1 MFKYSKK
8 LFAILAAASM
18 LFVVACDQQGGKQ
31 SKGKSKTLKNTQSKG
46 FVRCGVSQG
55 LPGFSNAD
63 AAGNWTGVDVDVC
76 RAVAAAVLG
85 DASKVKY
92 TPLSAKER
100 FTALTSGEID
110 ILSRNTTW
118 TLSRDADIGLTF
130 VGVNFYDG
138 QGFMVRKDS
147 GINSVDDFANGIS
160 ACTNIGTTTEL
171 NMRDFFNSRG
181 ISYEPVAFEKADEVV
196 AAYDSGRC
204 DTYTTD
210 KSGLAAQ
217 RTKMTNPDDHMVLPE
232 TISKEPLGP
241 VVRQGDAVWEDI
253 VRWSLNVMIEAEEY
267 GITSSNADMMKTSDN
282 PQIKRLVGSEGELG
296 AAFGLDNDWSLRI
309 IKQVGNYGES
319 YKRNIADTGILPDRG
334 PNQLWTKGGIL
345 YVPPAR

>member
-1 MFKYSKK
+1 MIKSLKK
-8 LFAILAAASM
+8 FSIFLASIALLMGLQSEAFAAKKSRTL
-18 LFVVACDQQGGKQ
+18 
-31 SKGKSKTLKNTQSKG
+31 SKTIKQDYVK
-46 FVRCGVSQG
+46 CGVSQG

-63 AAGNWTGVDVDVC
+63 AAGNWSGIDVDVC

-85 DASKVKY
+85 DSGKVKFS
-92 TPLSAKER
+92 PLTAKER
-100 FTALTSGEID
+100 FTALSSGEVD

-118 TLSRDADIGLTF
+118 TLSRDADLNLTF

-138 QGFMVRKDS
+138 QGFMVRKSS
-147 GINSVDDFANGIS
+147 GITSTKGFKNGIS
-160 ACTNIGTTTEL
+160 VCTNTGTTTEL

-196 AAYDSGRC
+196 QAYDAGRC

-217 RTKMTNPDDHMVLPE
+217 RTKMKNPDEHIVLPE

-241 VVRQGDAVWEDI
+241 AVRHGDQVWEDI
-253 VRWSLNVMIEAEEY
+253 VRWSLFAMIEAEEY
-267 GITSSNADMMKTSDN
+267 GITSANADSMTTSDN
-282 PQIKRLVGSEGELG
+282 PAIKRLVGAEGELG
-296 AAFGLDNDWSLRI
+296 ALLGVDNNWSLNI

-334 PNQLWTKGGIL
+334 PNALWTKGGIL
-345 YVPPAR
+345 YVAPAR

>member
-1 MFKYSKK
+1 MIKSLKK
-8 LFAILAAASM
+8 FSIFLASIALLIGLQSEAFAAKKSRTL
-18 LFVVACDQQGGKQ
+18 
-31 SKGKSKTLKNTQSKG
+31 SKTIKQDYVK
-46 FVRCGVSQG
+46 CGVSQG

-63 AAGNWTGVDVDVC
+63 AAGNWSGIDVDVC

-85 DASKVKY
+85 DSGKVKFS
-92 TPLSAKER
+92 PLTAKER
-100 FTALTSGEID
+100 FTALSSGEVD

-118 TLSRDADIGLTF
+118 TLSRDADLNLTF

-138 QGFMVRKDS
+138 QGFMVRKSS
-147 GINSVDDFANGIS
+147 GITSTKGFKNGIS
-160 ACTNIGTTTEL
+160 VCTNTGTTTEL

-196 AAYDSGRC
+196 QAYDAGRC

-217 RTKMTNPDDHMVLPE
+217 RTKMKNPDEHIVLPE

-241 VVRQGDAVWEDI
+241 AVRHGDQVWEDI
-253 VRWSLNVMIEAEEY
+253 VRWSLFAMIEAEEY
-267 GITSSNADMMKTSDN
+267 GITSANADSMTTSEN
-282 PQIKRLVGSEGELG
+282 PAIKRLVGAEGELG
-296 AAFGLDNDWSLRI
+296 ALLGVDNNWSLNI

-334 PNQLWTKGGIL
+334 PNALWTKGGIL
-345 YVPPAR
+345 YVAPAR